1 MRHLRHRHQLGR
13 KKEHRAA
20 LMSNLAAALLTHGR
34 IKTTL
39 PKAKALR
46 PFIEK
51 IITFAKKAQG
61 ASPERALH
69 FRRLAIA
76 RVRDKDAVAMLFNE
90 RAAEFADR
98 PGGYTRIYKL
108 GTRIGDAAE
117 MAVIQLIPASD
128 EGYGKKGRRKAA
140 PKAAA
145 KPAEDK
151 QPAPAA
157 AVESADT
164 SATAAVAEPPV
175 EAEPPAEAPETPA
188 EEPKKD

>member
-34 IKTTL
+34 IRTTL
-39 PKAKALR
+39 AKAKALR

-51 IITFAKKAQG
+51 IITLAKRAQG

-90 RAAEFADR
+90 RAAEFTDR

-108 GTRIGDAAE
+108 GARVGDAAE

-140 PKAAA
+140 AKPAA
-145 KPAEDK
+145 KPAEE
-151 QPAPAA
+151 QAAPAPAA
-157 AVESADT
+157 ESAET

-175 EAEPPAEAPETPA
+175 EVEPPAEAPETPA
-188 EEPKKD
+188 EEPRKD